1 MKIRKIIALSVLLFS
16 AAVLSAQEG
25 GVEVDYTH
33 PVKYKVG
40 GVSVEGNNYF
50 SESQIISLTGLQKG
64 MDITVPSEEMSG
76 IVRRL
81 WLQRYFEDVSMEIDH
96 LSADRDSAYL
106 KIIIV
111 ERPRVSRWSF
121 TGVKSGEKKDLQERL
136 NLRRGGEF
144 SDYVETTCYGIIKKY
159 YAEKG
164 FLNCQVK
171 AEVQKDTIIKKAIR
185 VNFAVD
191 RGEKVKVKEINFI
204 GNDHVKEYKLAR
216 A

>member
-81 WLQRYFEDVSMEIDH
+81 WL
-96 LSADRDSAYL
+96 SATSKMCRWRST
-106 KIIIV
+106 ISV
-111 ERPRVSRWSF
+111 QTGTRPTSR
-121 TGVKSGEKKDLQERL
+121 
-136 NLRRGGEF
+136 
-144 SDYVETTCYGIIKKY
+144 
-159 YAEKG
+159 
-164 FLNCQVK
+164 
-171 AEVQKDTIIKKAIR
+171 
-185 VNFAVD
+185 
-191 RGEKVKVKEINFI
+191 
-204 GNDHVKEYKLAR
+204 
-216 A
+216 

>member
-1 MKIRKIIALSVLLFS
+1 MKIRKIIALCVLLFS
-16 AAVLSAQEG
+16 AAAVFAQEG
-25 GVEVDYTH
+25 GVEVDYTR

-64 MDITVPSEEMSG
+64 MEITVPSEDLSG

-106 KIIIV
+106 KIIIA

-144 SDYVETTCYGIIKKY
+144 SDYVETTCY
-159 YAEKG
+159 APV
-164 FLNCQVK
+164 QSK
-171 AEVQKDTIIKKAIR
+171 ALIFKFSTLSATHAV
-185 VNFAVD
+185 VNSKI
-191 RGEKVKVKEINFI
+191 GWFI
-204 GNDHVKEYKLAR
+204 SYFM
-216 A
+216 